1 MKNTKSRLQI
11 SLIAALGFGLSF
23 VIGNILSELLF
34 RSGAL
39 LPVRDLFLA
48 EKWMIGLTLFIVV
61 AGLGGA
67 LAGAVGGAT
76 LSLAKKSAY
85 WRNYAWRSALSFG
98 LSYALVLVPFVLAL
112 SMYSF
117 YDTSDSA
124 PFGLALLVGIIGT
137 VFGLV
142 YGLIFGLLTVG
153 KKFWRVGL
161 VGAAGFGAGGFTLG
175 YGVWLYFFSL
185 ADTIWATLTL
195 FVAIFLFG
203 GIGGAAIAY
212 AYSFWDT
219 PFVLNTEGKPSWLLR
234 LWAKFQDTRFV
245 RKVGMW
251 GAIALIL
258 LGFAFMGI
266 VRTTLIPH
274 RAKTS
279 NVLIS
284 QTQGTH
290 WLNPQILDMGAVL
303 QADLFAPPN
312 GGAAFVWAQM
322 AEDGADIFY
331 AAGPL
336 STPLHVAHSQLV
348 GSPQLVVDS
357 VGSAH
362 IVWVENTERGQAVLY
377 TQCAENG
384 CRDPLNLAELAAE
397 NCQTSGVSGAANPAI
412 AIDAADTVMAV
423 WQTDDEIPYVT
434 WSASDQLS
442 NAITGCAPRAGEAA
456 QTPRLSGGKSG
467 QFALAFESDG
477 SVYTAAYRDG
487 QWNAEAQ
494 KMGQGQWP
502 EIYLSRKNHL
512 LAAWCNADNRL
523 TVWSPDWPAEQIDF
537 PGCVNRPAI
546 VQDDQNRLRLIWYA
560 DEVANR
566 DGVILPNNLIYESV
580 RQNSAWSEP
589 TIIAQTQQLAQPALA
604 FGADDRLHLAWTDGG
619 LYYASHQDYTCD
631 GVKLS
636 RTGQVVYDVVR
647 QGKYHPAAEPI
658 PFCQNRYE
666 GLLYAPN
673 PNPIFSDQPP
683 TPDGPFDH
691 FAELAKT
698 ARYEILFATMWYH
711 KDQDMDSPG
720 SLLAQSIAT
729 LYRQLKEDPSRY
741 PRGITVRILVGNPPE
756 FVISQFKSQF
766 WNVMQDLKAAGVS
779 EMRNPAIGWRV
790 EVANYD
796 GAWPHSHTKLMVVDG
811 KTAQVVGFNMSYDH
825 MPTWSASGKGG
836 GRVDLGS
843 HVTGPAAQAV
853 VTVFDDLW
861 NGANSVY
868 CSNFRQDASAFWMLS
883 CRVEEGIA
891 THVPEVLKYYL
902 PGDDDRIFSLYRSS
916 HFKEADDAFAKAL
929 ASAQKNIDTTQVNFT
944 LNMICDLNVLFNVCS
959 FEDSPAY
966 MSAMMKAIEEN
977 GAHVRVLIEGAPIEG
992 VENNVAVAAFEAALR
1007 QKGLEDHLEIR
1018 YFDGATHSKAALID
1032 DELLIVGS
1040 QNFHYSAWGK
1050 SGLTEYNL
1058 AWDDPEAVD
1067 DFKRMYEYYWDRAVP
1082 AE

>member
-1 MKNTKSRLQI
+1 MKNTNFRLQI
-11 SLIAALGFGLSF
+11 SLTSALGFGLSF
-23 VIGNILSELLF
+23 VIGNILSKALF

-48 EKWMIGLTLFIVV
+48 EKWIIGLALFIVV

-67 LAGAVGGAT
+67 LTGAVGGAT
-76 LSLAKKSAY
+76 LSLTKKSAH

-98 LSYALVLVPFVLAL
+98 LSYALVLVPFVLTL

-124 PFGLALLVGIIGT
+124 PFGLALLVGIIGA

-161 VGAAGFGAGGFTLG
+161 VGAAGFGAGGFALG

-185 ADTIWATLTL
+185 ADTIWAAVTL
-195 FVAIFLFG
+195 FIAIFLFG

-234 LWAKFQDTRFV
+234 LWTKFQDTRFV

-251 GAIALIL
+251 GAIVLIL
-258 LGFAFMGI
+258 LGLAFVGI

-279 NVLIS
+279 NVLVS
-284 QTQGTH
+284 QTRGTH
-290 WLNPQILDMGAVL
+290 WLNPQTIAANAVL
-303 QADLFAPPN
+303 QADLFAPQS
-312 GGAAFVWAQM
+312 GGAALVWAQ
-322 AEDGADIFY
+322 ATDDGAEIFY

-336 STPLHVAHSQLV
+336 SAPLHVSRGHLS

-357 VGSAH
+357 AETAH
-362 IVWVENTERGQAVLY
+362 IVWAENADSEAIFY
-377 TQCAENG
+377 SQCAENT
-384 CRDPLNLAELAAE
+384 CSPPLNLSELAAKT
-397 NCQTSGVSGAANPAI
+397 CQTSDIGGAANPAI
-412 AIDAADTVMAV
+412 AIDAADTVMVV
-423 WQTDDEIPYVT
+423 WQTDGKTPYVT
-434 WSASDQLS
+434 WPAADRPSD
-442 NAITGCAPRAGEAA
+442 AITGCVSGDNEAM
-456 QTPRLSGGKSG
+456 QNPRLDGGKDG

-477 SVYTAAYRDG
+477 SVYTLEYRNG
-487 QWNAEAQ
+487 QWNANAQ
-494 KMGQGQWP
+494 EIGQGSAP
-502 EIYLSRKNHL
+502 EIYLNQKNHL
-512 LAAWCNADNRL
+512 FAAWCSADNRL
-523 TVWSPDWPAEQIDF
+523 TVWTPDWPAEQIDS

-546 VQDDQNRLRLIWYA
+546 TQDEQNRLRLIWYA

-566 DGVILPNNLIYESV
+566 DGLILPNHLVYESV
-580 RQNSAWSEP
+580 RQNSAWSEA
-589 TIIAQTQQLAQPALA
+589 TIIAQTQQIAQPALA
-604 FGADDRLHLAWTDGG
+604 AGAEGKLHLAWVNKA
-619 LYYASHQDYTCD
+619 LYYTTHQDYTCN
-631 GVKLS
+631 GVELS
-636 RTGQVVYDVVR
+636 TAGQKVYDIVQ
-647 QGKYHPAAEPI
+647 QGKYHPASNPI

-673 PNPIFSDQPP
+673 PNPVFSSQPP

-698 ARYEILFATMWYH
+698 ARYEVLFATMWYQE
-711 KDQDMDSPG
+711 DIDMDSPG
-720 SLLAQSIAT
+720 SLLAQSIAK
-729 LYRQLKEDPSRY
+729 LYHQLKENPARY

-756 FVISQFKSQF
+756 FVVSQFKSQF
-766 WNVMQDLKAAGVS
+766 WNVMEDLKAAGVP
-779 EMRNPAIGWRV
+779 EMRNPDIGWRV
-790 EVANYD
+790 EVANYE
-796 GAWPHSHTKLMVVDG
+796 GSWPHSHTKLIVVDG

-825 MPTWSASGKGG
+825 MPVWSASGRGG

-868 CSNFRQDASAFWMLS
+868 CSNFRQDASALWMLS
-883 CRVEEGIA
+883 CRVEEGVA

-902 PGDDDRIFSLYRSS
+902 PGDDDKVFSLYRSA
-916 HFKEADDAFAKAL
+916 HYKESDEAFAQAL
-929 ASAQKNIDTTQVNFT
+929 ASAQKTIDTTQVNFT
-944 LNMICDLNVLFNVCS
+944 LNLVCDLNVLFEVCT
-959 FEDSPAY
+959 FEDSPVY

-977 GAHVRVLIEGAPIEG
+977 GVKVRVLIEGSPIEG
-992 VENNVAVAAFEAALR
+992 VENGVAIKAFEDALR

-1058 AWDDPEAVD
+1058 AWDDPEAVG